1 MSSLNFANNKETS
14 RIVKNE
20 ATSIV
25 INNLTDAGICNYS
38 ITRTSYYLDGSIVQ
52 ETRYYT
58 SYAVS
63 LEDCQNQAKAKL
75 TMLQDGAPF

>member
-1 MSSLNFANNKETS
+1 MSSLSISNNKEIS
-14 RIVKNE
+14 SIVENE
-20 ATSIV
+20 TTSIV
-25 INNLTDAGICNYS
+25 IDNLTVVGVCNYS
-38 ITRTSYYLDGSIVQ
+38 ITKTSYYPDGSIVR